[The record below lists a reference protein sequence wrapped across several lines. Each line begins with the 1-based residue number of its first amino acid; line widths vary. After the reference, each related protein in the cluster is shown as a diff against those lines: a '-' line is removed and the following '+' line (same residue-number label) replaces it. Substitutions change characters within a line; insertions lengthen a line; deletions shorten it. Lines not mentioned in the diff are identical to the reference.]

1 MIHSAVDEHG
11 INTFSGAR
19 AWAGFAGS
27 AAMVALFGMTLI
39 WATQQYVRSLDV
51 LAATS
56 PDAAI
61 LRAGFSLK
69 ALGVVIAVLGLGT
82 SIYIVRSCRQVLEH
96 RQLPPPGARVI
107 GNPTILVGTRAVF
120 WGWAGYVLAAVLAVT
135 ALVVTRMMW
144 EFVDLMMSGIG
155 SAGI

>member
-1 MIHSAVDEHG
+1 MIPSAVDEHG

-19 AWAGFAGS
+19 AWAGLAGS
-27 AAMVALFGMTLI
+27 AAMVALFGMGLI
-39 WATQQYVRSLDV
+39 WATQQYVRSLDI

-61 LRAGFSLK
+61 LRAGVSLK
-69 ALGVVIAVLGLGT
+69 ALAVVMAVLGIGT

-107 GNPTILVGTRAVF
+107 GKPTVLVGTRAVV
-120 WGWAGYVLAAVLAVT
+120 WGWAGYGLAAVLAVT
-135 ALVVTRMMW
+135 TFAVTRLMW
-144 EFVDLMMSGIG
+144 EYVNLMMSGVG
-155 SAGI
+155 